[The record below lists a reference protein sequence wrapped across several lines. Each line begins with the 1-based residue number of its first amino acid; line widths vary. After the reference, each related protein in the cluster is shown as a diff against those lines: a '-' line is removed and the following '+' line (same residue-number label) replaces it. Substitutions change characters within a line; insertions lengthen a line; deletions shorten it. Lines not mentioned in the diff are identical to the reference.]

1 MADWILHRPVDS
13 NSNEYVRFT
22 DPVGG
27 SAVLYGHADERL
39 FEVYINGQ
47 HYDVPWPDTSAAYD
61 GDSGRPVGWALRY
74 EGGGWWLYSYEYSG
88 DRNRSEWKRHI
99 V

>member
-1 MADWILHRPVDS
+1 MTDWQLHRKVDS
-13 NSNEYVRFT
+13 NSNEYYRFS

-27 SAVLYGHADERL
+27 SCVLYGHADRRA

-47 HYDVPWPDTSAAYD
+47 HYDVPWPDTSAEYA
-61 GDSGRPVGWALRY
+61 GDSGRPVGYALRY
-74 EGGGWWLYSYEYSG
+74 EAGAWWIYAFVYSG
-88 DRNRSEWKRHI
+88 NRNRSEWAREI